1 MLHEII
7 VVSLGPGDPR
17 LMTLEAADTLRSA
30 KHLVLRTSQHGAAQW
45 LEAQGVAY
53 DTFDALYEQYEDFD
67 ELHQAIAKKLWKLA
81 AEEAV
86 TYAVMDASTDGSVA
100 ALAACAP
107 EGGSIRRI
115 AGLTSADACMAAVP
129 AHVKHAAGLRVLPA
143 MDCLT
148 AAHDPATPLMITEID
163 NRVLAGDVKLWL
175 TDLYN
180 DEMEA
185 VFFPPSEKAARKAVA
200 IELADLDRQ
209 KKYDHTCCV
218 YVPAA
223 SYRDR
228 ARCCLQDL
236 ESIVAT
242 LRAPGGC
249 PWDRQQTHESL
260 RNTMLEEAYEA
271 AGAID
276 EKDPD
281 HLYDELGDVLLHIV
295 MHAEIAKSH
304 GTFTMTDVI
313 SAICQKMIYRHE
325 HIFGAVKL
333 NTADEVLDNWD
344 KLKKAEKGLQTQ
356 SSVLADISRALPA
369 LVRAAKVQKKAAKVG
384 FDWDTPEEALP
395 KVHEE
400 AEEVLAELDAK
411 RDPAEELGDLLFSC
425 VNVARLCKLDPETL
439 LTAATD
445 KFVRRFTGMENLI
458 ISDGKALEDLT
469 LSEMDVY
476 WNRVKSCQEH

>member
-1 MLHEII
+1 MEIT

-30 KHLVLRTSQHGAAQW
+30 KHLFLRTSQHGAAQW
-45 LEAQGVAY
+45 LDEQNVPY
-53 DTFDALYEQYEDFD
+53 ETFDALYDRYEDFD
-67 ELHQAIAKKLWKLA
+67 ELHQAIARRLWKLSA
-81 AEEAV
+81 DAPV
-86 TYAVMDASTDGSVA
+86 TYAVMDASTDGSVS
-100 ALAACAP
+100 ALAETAP
-107 EGGSIRRI
+107 EGGCIHRI
-115 AGLTSADACMAAVP
+115 AGLTSADACMAAIP
-129 AHVKHAAGLRVLPA
+129 AGIRHDAGLRVLPA
-143 MDCLT
+143 MDCLN

-185 VFFPPSEKAARKAVA
+185 VFFPPSEKAARKAVM

-223 SYRDR
+223 PYRTR
-228 ARCCLQDL
+228 ARCCLADL

-249 PWDRQQTHESL
+249 PWDREQTHESL

-276 EKDPD
+276 DKDPD

-295 MHAEIAKSH
+295 MHADIAKSH

-325 HIFGAVKL
+325 HIFGSKKL
-333 NTADEVLDNWD
+333 DTADAVLDNWE

-356 SSVLADISRALPA
+356 ASVLADVSRALPA

-400 AEEVLAELDAK
+400 ADEVLAELDGK

-425 VNVARLCKLDPETL
+425 VNVARLCRLDPEVL

-445 KFVRRFTGMENLI
+445 KFVKRFTSMENLI
-458 ISDGKALEDLT
+458 ISDVKALEGLT

-476 WNRVKSCQEH
+476 WTRVKSCQHP